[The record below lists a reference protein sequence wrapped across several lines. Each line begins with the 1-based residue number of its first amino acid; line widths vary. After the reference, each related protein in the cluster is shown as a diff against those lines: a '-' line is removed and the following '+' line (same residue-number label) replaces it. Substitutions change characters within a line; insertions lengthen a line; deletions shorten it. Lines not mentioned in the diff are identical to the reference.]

1 MNNLITRAS
10 TTTLREEKTSSVE
23 IIDHSVTSI
32 KPQKT
37 AKITKIIDYQEQY
50 ISEFSAF
57 NQTFNKLEV
66 HKNGYIIL
74 ESSKSESLPKL
85 RINVFETETT
95 TTDWNLNKFFDIYY
109 LEENSSFL
117 SPIGVDLK
125 RFCPSLEIR
134 YKIGHIIMIISCF
147 IFVVFLGR
155 IGPWQYF
162 GNLCLITSMSR
173 IISVT
178 QS

>member
-1 MNNLITRAS
+1 MEL
-10 TTTLREEKTSSVE
+10 
-23 IIDHSVTSI
+23 IDHSVTSI
-32 KPQKT
+32 QPQKT

-57 NQTFNKLEV
+57 DQTFNKLEV

-85 RINVFETETT
+85 RINVFEAE
-95 TTDWNLNKFFDIYY
+95 TTDWHLSKFFDIYY

-117 SPIGVDLK
+117 SPIGDDLK

-134 YKIGHIIMIISCF
+134 Y
-147 IFVVFLGR
+147 
-155 IGPWQYF
+155 
-162 GNLCLITSMSR
+162 
-173 IISVT
+173 
-178 QS
+178 